1 MGFLSKHFKFFSTHP
16 YLLLSLTSSRH
27 TPISPPLL
35 HSLPGG
41 ARRLQSGTWVPG
53 TPAAGDRG
61 HCARGV
67 RDPPSRVEGGEGW
80 RRPASA
86 RIQWR
91 RSSPLGSHHPCARL
105 PSSTAH
111 KNPRGSDGGG
121 YWRKLAVAAGGARR
135 RVARLGVG
143 QAVGFFFCD
152 FYFFVWFLFF
162 RADNISTRINNPS
175 TPHARKNCDFCKPF
189 SACWLPYRTRISLLG
204 RLEKSLLY
212 QWYWMKV

>member
-1 MGFLSKHFKFFSTHP
+1 MGFLSKHFKFFSTYP

-27 TPISPPLL
+27 TPVSPPLL

-86 RIQWR
+86 RIQRR
-91 RSSPLGSHHPCARL
+91 RSSPLGSHHLACPPPIARRTSPL
-105 PSSTAH
+105 AGSAAACPSRCRRSS
-111 KNPRGSDGGG
+111 KNRGSA
-121 YWRKLAVAAGGARR
+121 AVAQAGSEEPA

-143 QAVGFFFCD
+143 QAVGFFLR
-152 FYFFVWFLFF
+152 FLFF
-162 RADNISTRINNPS
+162 CLIFIFPCR
-175 TPHARKNCDFCKPF
+175 
-189 SACWLPYRTRISLLG
+189 
-204 RLEKSLLY
+204 
-212 QWYWMKV
+212 